1 MSELEESSSI
11 HHIAMLDV
19 FFAMV
24 EPDRDR
30 LGEEVALRLPMIVFR
45 NRGSLRAFVCKCLR
59 GSGDDS

>member
-11 HHIAMLDV
+11 HHIAMLDI
-19 FFAMV
+19 FIAMV

-30 LGEEVALRLPMIVFR
+30 LGKEVALRLPMIVFR
-45 NRGSLRAFVCKCLR
+45 NRGSLRALVCTCLR